1 MLTARPAARL
11 GDPSLGDTDRMR
23 KWIPIIILASG
34 QFVMTLDSS
43 VMNVSISQITAD
55 LNTSIQGVQA
65 AITFY
70 TLVMAAFMLSG
81 AKLGDI
87 HGRNRMFAIGLAVYG
102 VGSLTTALSPSL
114 PVLLVGWSGIEG
126 LGAVMVIPGI
136 AALTAANYEGKD
148 RALAYALIGG
158 ITAVAVAAGPLIGGW
173 VTTNASWRYVFAGE
187 TVIVIV
193 IILLRGQISQ
203 APKAE
208 HPPKLDYVGSALS
221 AAGLGLIVFGILMGS
236 KWGFVKP
243 LGALT
248 INGTEITPLGFSVVP
263 FIVLAGLG
271 VLAGFVLW
279 EDRRHRLGRDRL
291 VETAMLR
298 IARLRA
304 GLTTLLG
311 QQLVLMAIFFVVP
324 VYLQVVVGL
333 DAFETG
339 KRLLPLSVAMLIA
352 AMAGPKVAG
361 RRSPRTV
368 AQMGLVLISAGAVV
382 MLATLEA
389 TLNDAGFKIAM
400 VLIGAG
406 GGLLASQ
413 LGNVIMSSTDPSKA
427 SETGGLQ
434 GTALNLGSSI
444 GTALIGAIL
453 IVNLIN
459 GFNSNI
465 ADNPQVPA
473 QARETI
479 AANTEEGI
487 DIVPVAQVEQQVAAK
502 GLSEEQAKAV
512 ANDYGD
518 AQLDAL
524 RISIGAVAVIA
535 LLSLWFTRRLP
546 TSAVAPAVEP
556 EAAAATAPA

>member
-1 MLTARPAARL
+1 
-11 GDPSLGDTDRMR
+11 MR

-34 QFVMTLDSS
+34 QFVMTLDTS

-65 AITFY
+65 AITLY
-70 TLVMAAFMLSG
+70 ALVMAALMLTG

-87 HGRNRMFAIGLAVYG
+87 YGRNRMFAIGLAVYG

-126 LGAVMVIPGI
+126 LGAIMVIPGI

-158 ITAVAVAAGPLIGGW
+158 ITAAAVAVGPLIGGW

-187 TVIVIV
+187 TVIVTV
-193 IILLRGQISQ
+193 IILLRGQIAP
-203 APKAE
+203 APKAD
-208 HPPKLDYVGSALS
+208 HRPKMDVVGSVLS
-221 AAGLGLIVFGILMGS
+221 VAGLGLAVFGILMGS

-248 INGTEITPLGFSVVP
+248 INGTKITPLGFSVVP
-263 FIVLAGLG
+263 FMVLAGLG
-271 VLAGFVLW
+271 ILAGFVQW
-279 EDRRHRLGRDRL
+279 EERRHRLGLDRL
-291 VETAMLR
+291 LDTTLLK
-298 IARLRA
+298 ITQLRA

-311 QQLVLMAIFFVVP
+311 QQLVLMGLFFVVP
-324 VYLQVVVGL
+324 VYLQVVIGL

-339 KRLLPLSVAMLIA
+339 KRLIPLSAAMLVA
-352 AMAGPKVAG
+352 AMAGPKIAG

-368 AQMGLVLISAGAVV
+368 SQMGLLLISAGAVV
-382 MLATLEA
+382 MLATLDVK
-389 TLNDAGFKIAM
+389 LNDTGFKIAM

-434 GTALNLGSSI
+434 GTALNLGASL

-453 IVNLIN
+453 ILNLIN
-459 GFNSNI
+459 GFNNNV
-465 ADNPQVPA
+465 ADNPQVPV
-473 QARETI
+473 QTREAI
-479 AANTEEGI
+479 AAGTEEGI
-487 DIVPVAQVEQQVAAK
+487 DIVPAAQVEQLALSK
-502 GLSEEQAKAV
+502 GLSEDQAKAV
-512 ANDYGD
+512 SADYGD

-524 RISIGAVAVIA
+524 RTSVGAVAAIA
-535 LLSLWFTRRLP
+535 LLCLWFTRKLP
-546 TSAVAPAVEP
+546 AEAV
-556 EAAAATAPA
+556 EAAASEDPAAAAAPA

>member
-1 MLTARPAARL
+1 
-11 GDPSLGDTDRMR
+11 MR
-23 KWIPIIILASG
+23 KWIPIVILASG
-34 QFVMTLDSS
+34 QFVMTLDTS

-65 AITFY
+65 AITLY
-70 TLVMAAFMLSG
+70 ALVMAALMLTG

-87 HGRNRMFAIGLAVYG
+87 YGRNRLFAIGLAVYG

-126 LGAVMVIPGI
+126 LGAIMVIPGI

-158 ITAVAVAAGPLIGGW
+158 ITAVAIAVGPLIGGW

-187 TVIVIV
+187 TVVVTV
-193 IILLRGQISQ
+193 IILLRGQIAQ

-208 HPPKLDYVGSALS
+208 RPPKLDIVGSVLS
-221 AAGLGLIVFGILMGS
+221 VAGLGLAVFGILMGS

-248 INGTEITPLGFSVVP
+248 ISGTKITPLGFSIVP
-263 FIVLAGLG
+263 FMVLAGLG
-271 VLAGFVLW
+271 ILAGFVQW
-279 EDRRHRLGRDRL
+279 EERRHRLGLDRL
-291 VETAMLR
+291 LDTALLR
-298 IARLRA
+298 IPQLRA

-311 QQLVLMAIFFVVP
+311 QQLVLMGLFFVVP
-324 VYLQVVVGL
+324 VYLQVVIGL

-339 KRLLPLSVAMLIA
+339 KRLLPLSVAMLVM
-352 AMAGPKVAG
+352 AMAGPKIAA

-368 AQMGLVLISAGAVV
+368 AQAGLILISAGAVV
-382 MLATLEA
+382 MLATLDVK
-389 TLNDAGFKIAM
+389 LNDSGFKIAM
-400 VLIGAG
+400 VLVGAG

-434 GTALNLGSSI
+434 GTGLNLGASI

-453 IVNLIN
+453 ILNLIN
-459 GFNSNI
+459 GFNDNV
-465 ADNPQVPA
+465 ADSPQVPPQTRA
-473 QARETI
+473 AI

-487 DIVPVAQVEQQVAAK
+487 DIVPTAEVEQRALSS
-502 GLSEEQAKAV
+502 GLSEDQAKAV
-512 ANDYGD
+512 ADDYGD

-524 RISIGAVAVIA
+524 RISIGTVAAIA
-535 LLSLWFTRRLP
+535 LLCLWFTRKLP
-546 TSAVAPAVEP
+546 AAAIAPATEP
-556 EAAAATAPA
+556 DRAAPTAPA

>member
-1 MLTARPAARL
+1 
-11 GDPSLGDTDRMR
+11 MR

-34 QFVMTLDSS
+34 QFVMTLDTS

-65 AITFY
+65 AITLY
-70 TLVMAAFMLSG
+70 ALVMAALMLTG

-87 HGRNRMFAIGLAVYG
+87 YGRNRMFAIGLAVYG

-126 LGAVMVIPGI
+126 LGAIMVIPGI

-148 RALAYALIGG
+148 RAIAYALIGG
-158 ITAVAVAAGPLIGGW
+158 ITAVAVAVGPLIGGW

-187 TVIVIV
+187 TVIVTV
-193 IILLRGQISQ
+193 IILLRGQIAQ
-203 APKAE
+203 APKAG
-208 HPPKLDYVGSALS
+208 HRPKMDVIGSVLS
-221 AAGLGLIVFGILMGS
+221 VAGLGLAVFGILMGS

-248 INGTEITPLGFSVVP
+248 INGTEITPLGFSIVP
-263 FIVLAGLG
+263 FMVLAGLG
-271 VLAGFVLW
+271 ILAGFVNW
-279 EDRRHRLGRDRL
+279 EERRHRLGLDRL
-291 VETAMLR
+291 LDTTLLR
-298 IARLRA
+298 IPQLRA

-311 QQLVLMAIFFVVP
+311 QQLVLMGLFFVVP
-324 VYLQVVVGL
+324 VYLQVVIGL

-339 KRLLPLSVAMLIA
+339 KRLLPLSIAMLVF
-352 AMAGPKVAG
+352 AMAGPRIAG

-368 AQMGLVLISAGAVV
+368 SQAGLILISAGAVV
-382 MLATLEA
+382 MLATLDVN
-389 TLNDAGFKIAM
+389 LNDTGFRIAM
-400 VLIGAG
+400 ILIGAG

-434 GTALNLGSSI
+434 GTALNLGASL

-453 IVNLIN
+453 ILNLIN
-459 GFNSNI
+459 GFNDKV

-473 QARETI
+473 QAREAI

-487 DIVPVAQVEQQVAAK
+487 EIVPVAQVEQLGLSK
-502 GLSEEQAKAV
+502 GLSEEQAQAV
-512 ANDYGD
+512 AADYGD
-518 AQLDAL
+518 AQIDAM
-524 RISIGAVAVIA
+524 RTSIGAVAVIA
-535 LLSLWFTRRLP
+535 LLSLWFTRKLP
-546 TSAVAPAVEP
+546 SASTAAESKREADPASSAAVSPEP
-556 EAAAATAPA
+556 L

>member
-1 MLTARPAARL
+1 M
-11 GDPSLGDTDRMR
+11 G

-34 QFVMTLDSS
+34 QFVMTLDTS

-65 AITFY
+65 AITLY
-70 TLVMAAFMLSG
+70 ALVMAALMLTG

-87 HGRNRMFAIGLAVYG
+87 YGRNRMFAIGLAVYG
-102 VGSLTTALSPSL
+102 VGSLTTAVSPSL

-126 LGAVMVIPGI
+126 LGAIMVIPGI

-158 ITAVAVAAGPLIGGW
+158 ITAAAVAVGPLIGGW

-187 TVIVIV
+187 TVIVTV
-193 IILLRGQISQ
+193 IILLRGQIAQ

-208 HPPKLDYVGSALS
+208 HRPKLDVIGSVLS
-221 AAGLGLIVFGILMGS
+221 VAGLGLAVFGILMGS

-243 LGALT
+243 LAAPT
-248 INGTEITPLGFSVVP
+248 INGHEITPLGFSVVP
-263 FIVLAGLG
+263 FMVLAGLG
-271 VLAGFVLW
+271 ILAGFVHW
-279 EDRRHRLGRDRL
+279 EERRHRLGLDRL
-291 VETAMLR
+291 LDTALLK
-298 IARLRA
+298 ITQLRA

-311 QQLVLMAIFFVVP
+311 QQLVLMGLFFVIP

-339 KRLLPLSVAMLIA
+339 KRLLPLSAAMLVA
-352 AMAGPKVAG
+352 AMAGPRVAG

-382 MLATLEA
+382 MLATLDVK
-389 TLNDAGFKIAM
+389 LNDTGFKIAM
-400 VLIGAG
+400 VLVGAG

-413 LGNVIMSSTDPSKA
+413 LGNVIMSSTDPSAA

-434 GTALNLGSSI
+434 GTALNLGASL

-453 IVNLIN
+453 ILNLIN
-459 GFNSNI
+459 GFNANV

-473 QARETI
+473 QTREAI
-479 AANTEEGI
+479 AAGTEEGI
-487 DIVPVAQVEQQVAAK
+487 DIVPAAQIEQLALSK
-502 GLSEEQAKAV
+502 GLSEDQAKAV
-512 ANDYGD
+512 AADYGD
-518 AQLDAL
+518 AELDAL
-524 RISIGAVAVIA
+524 RISTGAVAAIA
-535 LLSLWFTRRLP
+535 LLCLWFTRKLP
-546 TSAVAPAVEP
+546 SSAVSPAQPEADAAPA
-556 EAAAATAPA
+556 PA

>member
-1 MLTARPAARL
+1 
-11 GDPSLGDTDRMR
+11 MR

-34 QFVMTLDSS
+34 QFVMTLDTS

-65 AITFY
+65 AITLY
-70 TLVMAAFMLSG
+70 ALVMAALMLTG

-87 HGRNRMFAIGLAVYG
+87 YGRNRLFAIGLAVYG
-102 VGSLTTALSPSL
+102 IGSLTTALSPSL
-114 PVLLVGWSGIEG
+114 PILLVGWSGIEG
-126 LGAVMVIPGI
+126 LGAIMVIPGI

-158 ITAVAVAAGPLIGGW
+158 ITAVAVAVGPLIGGW

-187 TVIVIV
+187 TVVVIV
-193 IILLRGQISQ
+193 IILLRGQIAQ
-203 APKAE
+203 APKLE
-208 HPPKLDYVGSALS
+208 RPPKLDYVGSVLS
-221 AAGLGLIVFGILMGS
+221 VAGLGLAVFGILMGS
-236 KWGFVKP
+236 KWGFVRP
-243 LGALT
+243 LAAPT

-263 FIVLAGLG
+263 FMVLAGLG
-271 VLAGFVLW
+271 VLAGFVHW
-279 EDRRHRLGRDRL
+279 EERRHRLGLDRL
-291 VETAMLR
+291 LDTGLLK
-298 IARLRA
+298 ITQLRA
-304 GLTTLLG
+304 GLTTLMG
-311 QQLVLMAIFFVVP
+311 QQLVLMGLFFVVP
-324 VYLQVVVGL
+324 VYLQVVIGL

-339 KRLLPLSVAMLIA
+339 KRLLPLSLAMLVA

-368 AQMGLVLISAGAVV
+368 AQAGLVLISAGAVV
-382 MLATLEA
+382 MLATLDVK
-389 TLNDAGFKIAM
+389 LNDTGFKIAM
-400 VLIGAG
+400 VLVGAG

-413 LGNVIMSSTDPSKA
+413 LGNVIMSSTDPAKA

-434 GTALNLGSSI
+434 GTALNLGASL

-453 IVNLIN
+453 ILNLIN
-459 GFNSNI
+459 GFNDNI

-487 DIVPVAQVEQQVAAK
+487 DIVPVAQVQQQVLSK
-502 GLSEEQAKAV
+502 GLSQSQAEAV
-512 ANDYGD
+512 AADYGD

-524 RISIGAVAVIA
+524 RISVGAVAALA
-535 LLSLWFTRRLP
+535 LLSLWFTRNLP
-546 TSAVAPAVEP
+546 SSGIAPVAEPEGAATRAPA
-556 EAAAATAPA
+556 

>member
-1 MLTARPAARL
+1 
-11 GDPSLGDTDRMR
+11 MR

-34 QFVMTLDSS
+34 QFVMTLDTS

-65 AITFY
+65 AITLY
-70 TLVMAAFMLSG
+70 ALVMAALMLTG

-87 HGRNRMFAIGLAVYG
+87 YGRTRMFAIGLAVYG
-102 VGSLTTALSPSL
+102 VGSLTTALSPNL
-114 PVLLVGWSGIEG
+114 AVLLVGWSGIEG
-126 LGAVMVIPGI
+126 LGAIMVIPGI

-158 ITAVAVAAGPLIGGW
+158 ITAVAIAVGPLIGGW

-187 TVIVIV
+187 TVIVTV
-193 IILLRGQISQ
+193 IILLRGQIAQ

-208 HPPKLDYVGSALS
+208 HIPKMDVGGSMLS
-221 AAGLGLIVFGILMGS
+221 VAGLGLAVFGILMGS

-243 LGALT
+243 LAATT

-263 FIVLAGLG
+263 FMVLAGLG
-271 VLAGFVLW
+271 ILAGFVHW
-279 EDRRHRLGRDRL
+279 EERRHRLGLDRL
-291 VETAMLR
+291 LDTTVLK
-298 IARLRA
+298 IAQLRA

-311 QQLVLMAIFFVVP
+311 QQLVLMGLFFVVP
-324 VYLQVVVGL
+324 VYLQVVIGL
-333 DAFETG
+333 AAFETG
-339 KRLLPLSVAMLIA
+339 KRLLPLSAAMLVA

-368 AQMGLVLISAGAVV
+368 AQMGLVLISVGAVV
-382 MLATLEA
+382 MLATLDVK
-389 TLNDAGFKIAM
+389 LNDTGFKTAM

-413 LGNVIMSSTDPSKA
+413 LGNVIMSSTDSSEA

-434 GTALNLGSSI
+434 GTALNLGASL

-453 IVNLIN
+453 ILNLIN
-459 GFNSNI
+459 CFNHNI
-465 ADNPQVPA
+465 ADNPKVPA
-473 QARETI
+473 SVEQKITAS
-479 AANTEEGI
+479 TEEGI
-487 DIVPVAQVEQQVAAK
+487 DIVPVSDVEKRASDA
-502 GLSEEQAKAV
+502 GLPQGQATAV
-512 ANDYGD
+512 ASAYGD

-524 RISIGAVAVIA
+524 RK
-535 LLSLWFTRRLP
+535 SLG
-546 TSAVAPAVEP
+546 
-556 EAAAATAPA
+556 

>member
-1 MLTARPAARL
+1 
-11 GDPSLGDTDRMR
+11 MR

-34 QFVMTLDSS
+34 QFVMTLDTS

-65 AITFY
+65 AITLY
-70 TLVMAAFMLSG
+70 ALVMAALMLTG

-87 HGRNRMFAIGLAVYG
+87 YGRNRMFAIGLAVYG

-126 LGAVMVIPGI
+126 LGAIMVIPGI

-158 ITAVAVAAGPLIGGW
+158 ITAAAVAVGPLIGGW

-187 TVIVIV
+187 TVIVTV
-193 IILLRGQISQ
+193 IILLRGQIAQ

-208 HPPKLDYVGSALS
+208 HRPKMDIIGSVLS
-221 AAGLGLIVFGILMGS
+221 VAGLGLAVFGILMGS

-248 INGTEITPLGFSVVP
+248 INGTEITPLGFSIVP
-263 FIVLAGLG
+263 FMVLTGLG
-271 VLAGFVLW
+271 ILAGFVHW
-279 EDRRHRLGRDRL
+279 EERRHRLGLDRL
-291 VETAMLR
+291 LDTSLLR

-311 QQLVLMAIFFVVP
+311 QQLVLMGLFFVIP

-339 KRLLPLSVAMLIA
+339 KRLIPLSAAMLVA
-352 AMAGPKVAG
+352 ALAGPKVAG

-382 MLATLEA
+382 MLATLDVK
-389 TLNDAGFKIAM
+389 LNDTGFKIAM
-400 VLIGAG
+400 VLVGAG

-413 LGNVIMSSTDPSKA
+413 LGNVIMSSTDSSKA

-434 GTALNLGSSI
+434 GTALNLGASI

-453 IVNLIN
+453 ILNLIN
-459 GFNSNI
+459 GFNDNV

-473 QARETI
+473 QTREAI
-479 AANTEEGI
+479 AAGTEEGI
-487 DIVPVAQVEQQVAAK
+487 DIVPAAQVEQLALSK
-502 GLSEEQAKAV
+502 GLSEDQAKAV
-512 ANDYGD
+512 AADYGD
-518 AQLDAL
+518 AELDAL
-524 RISIGAVAVIA
+524 RVSIGAVAAIA
-535 LLSLWFTRRLP
+535 LLCLWFTSKLP
-546 TSAVAPAVEP
+546 TSATAQDPRP
-556 EAAAATAPA
+556 EAGSAAAST

>member
-1 MLTARPAARL
+1 
-11 GDPSLGDTDRMR
+11 MR

-34 QFVMTLDSS
+34 QFVMTLDTS

-65 AITFY
+65 AITLY
-70 TLVMAAFMLSG
+70 ALVMAALMLTG

-87 HGRNRMFAIGLAVYG
+87 YGRNRMFAIGLAVYG
-102 VGSLTTALSPSL
+102 VGSLTTALSPNL
-114 PVLLVGWSGIEG
+114 AVLLVGWSGVEG
-126 LGAVMVIPGI
+126 LGAIMVIPGI
-136 AALTAANYEGKD
+136 AALTAANYQGKD

-187 TVIVIV
+187 TVIVTV
-193 IILLRGQISQ
+193 IILLRGQIAR
-203 APKAE
+203 APKSE
-208 HPPKLDYVGSALS
+208 HPPKLDIIGSVLS
-221 AAGLGLIVFGILMGS
+221 VAGLGLAVFGILMGS

-248 INGTEITPLGFSVVP
+248 INGTKITPLGFSVVP
-263 FIVLAGLG
+263 FMVLAGLAI
-271 VLAGFVLW
+271 LAGFVHW
-279 EDRRHRLGRDRL
+279 EERRHRLGLDRL
-291 VETAMLR
+291 LDTTLLK
-298 IARLRA
+298 ITQLRA

-311 QQLVLMAIFFVVP
+311 QQLVLMGLFFVVP

-333 DAFETG
+333 NAFETG
-339 KRLLPLSVAMLIA
+339 KRLLPLSAAMLVA
-352 AMAGPKVAG
+352 AMAGPKLAG

-368 AQMGLVLISAGAVV
+368 AQAGLVLIGIGAVV
-382 MLATLEA
+382 MLATLDVK
-389 TLNDAGFKIAM
+389 LNDTGFKIAM
-400 VLIGAG
+400 VLVGAG

-413 LGNVIMSSTDPSKA
+413 LGNVIMSSTDASRA

-434 GTALNLGSSI
+434 GTALNLGASI

-453 IVNLIN
+453 IINLIN
-459 GFNSNI
+459 GFNHNL

-473 QARETI
+473 SVQETI
-479 AANTEEGI
+479 ATNTEEGI
-487 DIVPVAQVEQQVAAK
+487 DIVPVAQVEQQALSK
-502 GLSEEQAKAV
+502 GLSEQQAKAV
-512 ANDYGD
+512 ATDYGD

-535 LLSLWFTRRLP
+535 VLSIWFTRGLP
-546 TSAVAPAVEP
+546 TSAVAPAPQTEP
-556 EAAAATAPA
+556 GAEAAPA

>member
-1 MLTARPAARL
+1 
-11 GDPSLGDTDRMR
+11 MR

-34 QFVMTLDSS
+34 QFVMTLDTS

-65 AITFY
+65 AITLY
-70 TLVMAAFMLSG
+70 ALVMAALMLTG

-87 HGRNRMFAIGLAVYG
+87 YGRNRMFAIGLAVYG
-102 VGSLTTALSPSL
+102 VGSLTTALSPNL
-114 PVLLVGWSGIEG
+114 AVLLVGWSGVEG
-126 LGAVMVIPGI
+126 LGAIMVIPGI

-148 RALAYALIGG
+148 RAVAYALIGG
-158 ITAVAVAAGPLIGGW
+158 ITAVAVAVGPLIGGW

-187 TVIVIV
+187 SVIVTV
-193 IILLRGQISQ
+193 IILLRGQIAQ

-208 HPPKLDYVGSALS
+208 HPPKMDYVGSLLS
-221 AAGLGLIVFGILMGS
+221 VAGLGLAVFGILMGS

-248 INGTEITPLGFSVVP
+248 INGHEITPLGFSIVP
-263 FIVLAGLG
+263 FMVLGGLAI
-271 VLAGFVLW
+271 LAGFVQW
-279 EDRRHRLGRDRL
+279 EEHRHRLGLDRL
-291 VETAMLR
+291 LDTALLK
-298 IARLRA
+298 ITQLRA

-311 QQLVLMAIFFVVP
+311 QQLVLMGLFFVIP
-324 VYLQVVVGL
+324 VYLQVVIGL

-339 KRLLPLSVAMLIA
+339 KRLLPLSASMLVFA
-352 AMAGPKVAG
+352 LVGPKIAG

-368 AQMGLVLISAGAVV
+368 AQAGLILISAGAVV
-382 MLATLEA
+382 MLATLDVN
-389 TLNDAGFKIAM
+389 LNDTGFKISM

-413 LGNVIMSSTDPSKA
+413 LGNVIMSSTDPAKA

-453 IVNLIN
+453 ILNLIN
-459 GFNSNI
+459 GFNDNVS
-465 ADNPQVPA
+465 DNPQVPP

-479 AANTEEGI
+479 ANNTEEGI
-487 DIVPVAQVEQQVAAK
+487 DIVPAAQVEQQAISK
-502 GLSEEQAKAV
+502 GLTEEQASAV
-512 ANDYGD
+512 AADYGD

-524 RISIGAVAVIA
+524 RLSVGAVAAIA
-535 LLSLWFTRRLP
+535 LLCLWFTRKLP
-546 TSAVAPAVEP
+546 TSAIAAVDEPDPAPPSSSA
-556 EAAAATAPA
+556 